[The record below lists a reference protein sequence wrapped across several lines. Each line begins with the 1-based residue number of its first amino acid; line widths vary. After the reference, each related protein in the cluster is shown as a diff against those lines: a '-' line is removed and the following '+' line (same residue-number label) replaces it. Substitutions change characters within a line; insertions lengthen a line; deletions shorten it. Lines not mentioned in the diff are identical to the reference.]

1 LTPSFTQPCADYQ
14 RFTDRIRTLQRNLI
28 TAHIS
33 LLSFDEQDTEI
44 FRDDILPPTRIAFA
58 RLRRDIDLTIRE
70 IGEALGVGPMFIEA
84 TQSGYLECLDRERAA
99 ALAAKMP
106 QLERTVSGKTAPAAE
121 DDGDEQEE
129 SNLTSDDIAG
139 NLFNVSK
146 RLQMEMGTE
155 TPVPED
161 APSTPTQANTTVA
174 ETTAI
179 GTPGAKEKGSPISP
193 KSPLPAAPTVET
205 SKGKYGP
212 AMMRAHFE
220 EFEAIQKDVLVDIL
234 TSSDPGGNTGLKI
247 HEPGPSVSELYGG
260 DYLRG
265 DVEEG
270 DLPDLIAKRRKASK
284 NMAPRSIPPLSVKSE
299 GKSDEENPS
308 TPNEE
313 LDVEVEVEDD
323 HSSAVGPTPQFRR
336 NQTLVRVYSLL
347 FAWEYVFN

>member
-1 LTPSFTQPCADYQ
+1 M
-14 RFTDRIRTLQRNLI
+14 LQRTLI

-33 LLSFDEQDTEI
+33 LRSFDEQDTEI

-70 IGEALGVGPMFIEA
+70 IGESLGVGPMFIEA

-106 QLERTVSGKTAPAAE
+106 QLERTVSGKTAPTA
-121 DDGDEQEE
+121 DGGDEQDE
-129 SNLTSDDIAG
+129 SNLTGDDIAG
-139 NLFNVSK
+139 DLFNVSK

-155 TPVPED
+155 TPVPAEDD
-161 APSTPTQANTTVA
+161 APSTPTQANTTVPGS
-174 ETTAI
+174 TAI

-234 TSSDPGGNTGLKI
+234 TSSDPGENTVLKI

-284 NMAPRSIPPLSVKSE
+284 NMTPMSIPPLSVKSE

-313 LDVEVEVEDD
+313 FDVEVEEEEDD